1 MIMRVFVITVLLLG
15 GFSSL
20 FSQTTEEEFLYTAL
34 GYKEQLLKGLDDKSG
49 YRWESICGYTFPN
62 ESGKLIWKKSA
73 ISSFEFEGLYRSGEN
88 APCSIVAI
96 FKEDAE
102 ARKRDGLFIC
112 LPDPASGQE
121 IIAKAHKYFLEEA
134 ELSDKELEEYT
145 FALGKLALTLAQEQQ
160 E

>member
-1 MIMRVFVITVLLLG
+1 MRLLTVAVLLLVG
-15 GFSSL
+15 LSSL
-20 FSQTTEEEFLYTAL
+20 LGQTTEEEFLYTAL
-34 GYKEQLLKGLDDKSG
+34 GYKEQLLKGLDDKAG
-49 YRWESICGYTFPN
+49 YRWKPICGYTFPN

-96 FKEDAE
+96 FKEDAA

-121 IIAKAHKYFLEEA
+121 IIAKARKYFLEEV

-145 FALGKLALTLAQEQQ
+145 FALGKLALTLAQEQ
-160 E
+160 EE